1 MTPVGFKPTVSVCE
15 QPQTYAL
22 NREATGTGTAFL
34 HYFTILC
41 EWQDGGHNL
50 SQYVAVSK

>member
-1 MTPVGFKPTVSVCE
+1 MTLVGFKPTISVGE
-15 QPQTYAL
+15 RLQTYAL
-22 NREATGTGTAFL
+22 DGAAVGNGNAFL